1 MNMKIKTGLLAVC
14 CLLILFSGCEKTKK
28 SDIDVKTLDKIQPP
42 AKPPVLPKPSG
53 GLALSIDSTAITA
66 DEIIEPIREP
76 LAEVAKQTNY
86 EQFRTKAKPMLVNIL
101 LQKIGDIRLYAK
113 AKDALPENI
122 DQAIIDKIVEQE
134 VQRFISQYGGDYST
148 VEKMLKSMHTN
159 WQDFYQQTRR
169 GILIQS
175 FVSEEVKVEKPVTH
189 SELLEYYDKIKGE
202 FYTKEAQIEF
212 RLIDLE
218 VNKFKDPNDP
228 NADVN
233 KKAMKLAM
241 EISERIR
248 KGEDFG
254 ELAKK
259 YSNDHAAQNG
269 GLWKPIRP
277 GSLAAPYDVIEKTVV
292 DMNSGDVAGPIAA
305 ENHIFIIRLE
315 NKQIQSCEP
324 FEKVQAEVEGRLMF
338 EKRKKLVD
346 DMMGKI
352 IAQVDLSY
360 ADDFIEYCMQ
370 KAYREL
376 QGN

>member
-14 CLLILFSGCEKTKK
+14 CMLILFSGCEKTKK
-28 SDIDVKTLDKIQPP
+28 SDIDVKALDKIQPP
-42 AKPPVLPKPSG
+42 ATPPILPKPSG

-76 LAEVAKQTNY
+76 LAEAAKQTDY
-86 EQFRTKAKPMLVNIL
+86 EHFRTTAKPMLINIL
-101 LQKIGDIRLYAK
+101 LQKIGDIRLYEK
-113 AKDALPENI
+113 AKEALPENI
-122 DQAIIDKIVEQE
+122 DQTIIDKIVEQE
-134 VQRFISQYGGDYST
+134 VQRFISQYGGDYAT
-148 VEKMLKSMHTN
+148 VEKMLKTMHTN
-159 WQDFYQQTRR
+159 WQDFYKQTRR

-175 FVSEEVKVEKPVTH
+175 FVSDEVKIQKPITH
-189 SELLEYYDKIKGE
+189 SELIEYYDKIKGE
-202 FYTKEAQIEF
+202 FYTKEGQIEF

-218 VNKFKDPNDP
+218 VGKFKDPNDP
-228 NADVN
+228 NADAG

-241 EISERIR
+241 EVSERIR

-259 YSNDHAAQNG
+259 YSNDQAAQNG

-277 GSLAAPYDVIEKTVV
+277 GSLAEPYDAIEKATEN
-292 DMNSGDVAGPIAA
+292 MAIGQFAGPIAA
-305 ENHIFIIRLE
+305 GNHIFLIRLE

-324 FEKVQAEVEGRLMF
+324 FEKVQSEVEGRLMF

-346 DMMGKI
+346 DMMAKI

-370 KAYREL
+370 KAYREI
-376 QGN
+376 QG